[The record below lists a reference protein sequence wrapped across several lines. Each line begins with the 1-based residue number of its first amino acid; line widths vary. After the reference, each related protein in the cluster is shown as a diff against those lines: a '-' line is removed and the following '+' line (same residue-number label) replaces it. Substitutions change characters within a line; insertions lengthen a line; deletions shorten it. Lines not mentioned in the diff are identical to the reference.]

1 MNVEYE
7 WDGEKAAANLN
18 KHGVAFDEARTVFED
33 PLADV
38 VPDLAHSEDETRFVG
53 LGTSAASRLLVVVF
67 TERENRI
74 RIISA
79 REATPKERK
88 HYGTYSDNP

>member
-7 WDGEKAAANLN
+7 WDGEKAAANLK
-18 KHGVAFDEARTVFED
+18 KHGVAFEEARTVFED

-38 VPDLAHSEDETRFVG
+38 VPDLAHSEDESRFIG
-53 LGTSAASRLLVVVF
+53 LGMSSAGRLLVVVF

-88 HYGTYSDNP
+88 HYESEGDNT